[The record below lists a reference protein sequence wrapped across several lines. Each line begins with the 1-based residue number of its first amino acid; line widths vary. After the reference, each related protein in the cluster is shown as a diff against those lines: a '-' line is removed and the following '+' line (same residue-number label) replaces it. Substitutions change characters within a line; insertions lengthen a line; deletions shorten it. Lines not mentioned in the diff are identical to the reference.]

1 MKKVFILT
9 IAALS
14 MMAGCQKINSI
25 IKPGNEPIDDESPVK
40 IQFRS
45 NVLNVTTKASLE
57 GLNGGQDLYI
67 YGLNRTKPGVGEIIN
82 AKAHMAKPS
91 GAAEGWSVTDGSL
104 KFADNKTF
112 FYNATKDKYDFYG
125 YYLAD
130 AAEIPTKLDNYQ
142 IDITINGTQDI
153 LLAAADPEKD
163 ILAEGVNT
171 TQVTS
176 TEYVYSAWATRRGVT
191 PKLEF
196 RHVLSKFEFEVQNK
210 GTQPVVIQS
219 IDLTTKTNGVL
230 TVINQEP
237 SAEGA
242 NDGLVQGLVIKPG
255 DEVTTMRLQSESFLE
270 GGALLDPKDEG
281 TADDVMIDG
290 VRLEGNMSEPTV
302 LQGEIMTFAGQD
314 SDVIIRL
321 VQKGMKENQVRQV
334 TMPIT
339 LDEENNKGTKTQEGY
354 KYLVSIVIYSLE
366 EVGVDVQLLGWNS
379 GGKVELDQD
388 DKIDDPESGYEDVII
403 GGDVNDNESNDDT
416 NEDSGETPGDNT
428 GSEPGDNNGDESTEE
443 PEDDPVQNPEDNT
456 GGEPGDEPGN
466 DSGETPEDNNGGESG
481 ETPGENPED
490 NPGDD
495 PVENPEEN
503 TGGEPEPDPTPD
515 PGQEPE
521 PDPTPDPE
529 PDQNPDSEP
538 EEGTEDV
545 TGEDNE
551 VDPEEGLQ

>member
-91 GAAEGWSVTDGSL
+91 GAEEGWSVTEGSL

-270 GGALLDPKDEG
+270 GGALLDPKEEDN
-281 TADDVMIDG
+281 ADDDVMIDG

-314 SDVIIRL
+314 SDVIIKL

-339 LDEENNKGTKTQEGY
+339 LDETENFGTKTREGY
-354 KYLVSIVIYSLE
+354 TYVVSIVIYSLE
-366 EVGVDVQLLGWNS
+366 EVGIDVKLLSWNH

-416 NEDSGETPGDNT
+416 NDDSGETPGDNT
-428 GSEPGDNNGDESTEE
+428 GSEPGDNNGGEPTEE

-456 GGEPGDEPGN
+456 GGEPSDEPGN

-490 NPGDD
+490 NPD
-495 PVENPEEN
+495 EEP
-503 TGGEPEPDPTPD
+503 GEEQEPDPTPD

-538 EEGTEDV
+538 EEGTEEV
-545 TGEDNE
+545 PGEETE

>member
-91 GAAEGWSVTDGSL
+91 GAEEGWSVTDGSL

-112 FYNATKDKYDFYG
+112 FYNATKDRYDFYG

-142 IDITINGTQDI
+142 IDITIDGTQDI

-163 ILAEGVNT
+163 RLAEGVNT
-171 TQVTS
+171 TQVINTD
-176 TEYVYSAWATRRGVT
+176 YVYSAWATRRGVT

-210 GTQPVVIQS
+210 GTQSVVIQS
-219 IDLTTKTNGVL
+219 IDLTTKTKGVL

-237 SAEGA
+237 SSEGA
-242 NDGLVQGLVIKPG
+242 SDGLVQGLVIKPG

-314 SDVIIRL
+314 SDVIIKL

-339 LDEENNKGTKTQEGY
+339 LDETENFGTKTREGY
-354 KYLVSIVIYSLE
+354 
-366 EVGVDVQLLGWNS
+366 
-379 GGKVELDQD
+379 
-388 DKIDDPESGYEDVII
+388 
-403 GGDVNDNESNDDT
+403 T
-416 NEDSGETPGDNT
+416 
-428 GSEPGDNNGDESTEE
+428 
-443 PEDDPVQNPEDNT
+443 
-456 GGEPGDEPGN
+456 
-466 DSGETPEDNNGGESG
+466 
-481 ETPGENPED
+481 
-490 NPGDD
+490 
-495 PVENPEEN
+495 
-503 TGGEPEPDPTPD
+503 
-515 PGQEPE
+515 
-521 PDPTPDPE
+521 
-529 PDQNPDSEP
+529 
-538 EEGTEDV
+538 
-545 TGEDNE
+545 
-551 VDPEEGLQ
+551 